1 MSAWPRLDYACDDR
15 AITNRTGHD
24 QNNHPVRAE
33 AGTAGAHPP
42 RKTKPPANDY
52 RTSTPRHAAQTIPD
66 HQRHDRRSMS
76 RDHHRSPP
84 EKEPRAVQAAPR
96 QAAAKRPVVVGE
108 RRRVRFGPIAFWT
121 VVGTVAI
128 IAGCSIGAAAYFAF
142 RDDIVT
148 RLIAREADLQA
159 AYEDRLADM
168 RAQVD
173 RIATRETLDHEQVGQ
188 KLEQVLR
195 RQSVLEQ
202 RASALG
208 ALGEPALTGSVKP
221 GSRHSQTGEPAT
233 ATPRRTRES
242 AGPTPPGDRHSRLAP
257 TAGGTSSAD
266 AANSEVDRKLLR
278 VMSAL
283 DRVEQRQVAALTQ
296 MEESYEN
303 KVRRIRALFA
313 QIGVGSGK
321 GTDAGTGGP
330 YVPVKLTGRP
340 EDFERQVHRVQIAR
354 RQLERLSKMLPT
366 LPIRRPVSGE
376 IDMSSTFGMRIDPFM
391 GRPALH
397 TGIDFRGE
405 VGEAIRATGSGTV
418 VSAEWTGGYGRMVE
432 IDHGNGLTT
441 RYGHLS
447 NIVVQVGQVVK
458 TGQVVGRMGSTGRS
472 TGPHLHY
479 ETRVDGAAAD
489 PQKFLRAGSRFG
501 SL

>member
-1 MSAWPRLDYACDDR
+1 MSAWPQFEYASSDCVITLRAGNDRGVRL
-15 AITNRTGHD
+15 IRTD
-24 QNNHPVRAE
+24 
-33 AGTAGAHPP
+33 AGAAGPHP
-42 RKTKPPANDY
+42 RHQQPPSANDQ
-52 RTSTPRHAAQTIPD
+52 RPAGRHETQASVDP
-66 HQRHDRRSMS
+66 HHDRPPPS
-76 RDHHRSPP
+76 RDHHRLPP
-84 EKEPRAVQAAPR
+84 ESDTQATQAVPR
-96 QAAAKRPVVVGE
+96 QARAGRRSPAGAKR
-108 RRRVRFGPIAFWT
+108 RIRLGPIAFWT
-121 VVGTVAI
+121 TVGVLAI
-128 IAGCSIGAAAYFAF
+128 MAGCSIGTATYFAF
-142 RDDIVT
+142 RDDLVT
-148 RLIAREADLQA
+148 RLTLRQADLQA
-159 AYEDRLADM
+159 AYEDRLTEM

-173 RIATRETLDHEQVGQ
+173 RIATREALDHEQIGQ
-188 KLEQVLR
+188 KFEQVLR

-202 RASALG
+202 RAGTLG
-208 ALGEPALTGSVKP
+208 ALGEPSLTGSVKS
-221 GSRHSQTGEPAT
+221 GSRSADEPT
-233 ATPRRTRES
+233 AVRSRRTRES
-242 AGPTPPGDRHSRLAP
+242 TAPTPPADRHTGLAP
-257 TAGGTSSAD
+257 KTGATPSAV
-266 AANSEVDRKLLR
+266 AANPEVERKLVRL
-278 VMSAL
+278 MSAL

-303 KVRRIRALFA
+303 RVRRIRSLFA
-313 QIGVGSGK
+313 EIGIGSGK

-330 YVPVKLTGRP
+330 YVPVKLTVRP
-340 EDFERQVHRVQIAR
+340 EDFERQVHRVQVAR
-354 RQLERLSKMLPT
+354 AQLERLSRTLPA

-376 IDMSSTFGMRIDPFM
+376 VDMSSTFGMRIDPFM

-418 VSAEWTGGYGRMVE
+418 VSADSSGGYGRMVE
-432 IDHGNGLTT
+432 INHGNGLTT

-479 ETRVDGAAAD
+479 ETRVDGAAVD